1 MDAAALGFGLGDDAA
16 PTEHVLMQL
25 CAFAAGVEIAE
36 GIPAPFP
43 LVAHNPAAQP
53 PRPPL
58 RAPRQ
63 ASRHIATQ
71 TFTTCLLS
79 DEPLSLTSPSP
90 PDQGATPA
98 HAPAM
103 NNQHTAAA
111 PGASGPVPQH
121 DGGNTRSCEGEH
133 DHMFCDERLDDAG
146 HGYQGVSHA
155 QQHDAKGSCI
165 DEEMAEAPA
174 EHSAHPHSAAEHS
187 AHPHSAAEHSAHP
200 RSAAEH
206 TAHPHS
212 GAEHSAH
219 PRSAAEHSAHPHS
232 VAEQPAQSQVSN
244 RDLHNQSC
252 EDSSACQQTQ
262 DIRAQALMHH
272 DDVQEPQGA
281 PAAYPH
287 NVEYHQVPQL
297 LLEQQQASQPQ
308 LQQQQ
313 QRGSFERLPHS
324 ETCVASLSLPQ
335 QQQVPAGAVQHDQV
349 VKQMHAPVGSPA
361 SGSHPPPSQQSGNP
375 PNSNNAQAGNQEA
388 GPSISTAAAAKA
400 SAAPAA
406 ARALVAHPA
415 QSPQRLHA
423 LPLLDPALLAQ
434 LSRHAHPLDTAAAAH
449 HASTEDEP
457 RSQADPAAPVVPVRA
472 DINEQPAGVI
482 AAAQSTLSHECPQ
495 SSHCLQSP
503 QQQMQSEMPRLSAH
517 DEAQQAQAGTHPNTS
532 THACP
537 GNTDKTYACWH
548 AEEGFEQDQLSQPSS
563 SSESDEDFQPS
574 EYEQDELSQPS
585 SSSDDDMDED
595 EDDDAFEV
603 DELSQPESSSED
615 DEQSPLRAESSLRV
629 RSTAQTQ
636 PSIMIIKSK
645 REDEV
650 RKYTRKS
657 SRPQLLTTAA
667 SGRSGV
673 KRSRQGHLSADHKA
687 RLGFPKPAQP
697 AKAVPVPKGCLIGS
711 RLPSNGQ
718 TLPVDQSQRGLKR
731 TVPDAAAQQGGQKRM
746 RTTAS
751 PSDAH
756 KASAGDAQTPNEE
769 GDLQAL
775 AAQQVSHELY
785 YREWQT
791 HGYTIKLTA

>member
-1 MDAAALGFGLGDDAA
+1 MDAAAANFGLGDDAT
-16 PTEHVLMQL
+16 PTEHVLTQL
-25 CAFAAGVEIAE
+25 CAFAGCTPAVEIAE

-63 ASRHIATQ
+63 ASRHTATQ
-71 TFTTCLLS
+71 TFTSCLLS
-79 DEPLSLTSPSP
+79 DEPLSQTSPSP
-90 PDQGATPA
+90 PDQGATPSRT
-98 HAPAM
+98 PAM
-103 NNQHTAAA
+103 ISQHTAAA

-155 QQHDAKGSCI
+155 QQHDANGSCI
-165 DEEMAEAPA
+165 DEEMAEALA
-174 EHSAHPHSAAEHS
+174 EHSAHPHSAVEHL
-187 AHPHSAAEHSAHP
+187 AHP

-206 TAHPHS
+206 L
-212 GAEHSAH
+212 AH
-219 PRSAAEHSAHPHS
+219 PRSA
-232 VAEQPAQSQVSN
+232 AEQPAQSQVSN
-244 RDLHNQSC
+244 RDVHNQSC
-252 EDSSACQQTQ
+252 EDSSACQQAQ
-262 DIRAQALMHH
+262 GIRAQALMHH
-272 DDVQEPQGA
+272 DDDQEPQGA

-287 NVEYHQVPQL
+287 HAERHQVPQL

-313 QRGSFERLPHS
+313 QRGSYERLPHF
-324 ETCVASLSLPQ
+324 ETCVASLRSPQ
-335 QQQVPAGAVQHDQV
+335 QVFAGTVQHAQV
-349 VKQMHAPVGSPA
+349 VQQMHAPIGSPA
-361 SGSHPPPSQQSGNP
+361 SGRDPPSSQQSGDP
-375 PNSNNAQAGNQEA
+375 FNSNAAQAGNQEA
-388 GPSISTAAAAKA
+388 GSSISTAAAARA

-434 LSRHAHPLDTAAAAH
+434 LSRHAHLPGPDTAAAAH
-449 HASTEDEP
+449 PASTEDEP
-457 RSQADPAAPVVPVRA
+457 RSHVHPAAPVAPARA
-472 DINEQPAGVI
+472 EINEQHAGVT

-517 DEAQQAQAGTHPNTS
+517 DEAQQAQAGIHPNTS

-629 RSTAQTQ
+629 RSTAQAQ
-636 PSIMIIKSK
+636 PPIMIIKSK
-645 REDEV
+645 REDVV
-650 RKYTRKS
+650 RKYTRKL

-711 RLPSNGQ
+711 RLLSNGQ
-718 TLPVDQSQRGLKR
+718 TLPVDHSQRGLKR

-756 KASAGDAQTPNEE
+756 EASAGDAQTSNEE

-791 HGYTIKLTA
+791 HGYTIKLTARMIWAPVKVGQYL